1 MQDIEQ
7 VKKEYNIRN
16 EKYKRDQEAYYK
28 KPFGD
33 DDERKIL
40 IPLMFEMQTNFMK
53 IFEKRIKEQELIN
66 TLLEAKIKEHKNKNN
81 NNHNNNH
88 K

>member
-16 EKYKRDQEAYYK
+16 EKYKRDREAYYK

-33 DDERKIL
+33 DDERKLL
-40 IPLMFEMQTNFMK
+40 IPLMFKMQLNFMK
-53 IFEKRIKEQELIN
+53 IFEDRIKEQENVNNILQ
-66 TLLEAKIKEHKNKNN
+66 TTMKEQKIIKNK
-81 NNHNNNH
+81 